1 MARTITE
8 IQSAIAE
15 SLLSKFP
22 NLSQSAVAEW
32 RLLAHCVAV
41 AIHLFEVILDKFK
54 AETEDKIKL
63 MAPGTLR
70 WYAEMSRR
78 FQNGHALEFDTKTA
92 KYYYPTIDPAS
103 QIISVA
109 AVSVGESGQ
118 LAIKVAKTVE
128 DGAMM
133 PLSEDELVNFNAYI
147 NAIKIIG
154 TKCSVI
160 SSSPDLIQYALIVA
174 YDPAYLAASVEKQIK
189 EALQL
194 FKSSIGFNGMFYSL
208 NLLDAI
214 LHCDGVLT
222 MTPYYIRRKGATDSD
237 YEDVDLLAELHAGY
251 FNYSDDSIFM
261 LGPLPN
267 GI

>member
-32 RLLAHCVAV
+32 RLLSHCVAL
-41 AIHLFEVILDKFK
+41 AIHLFEVILDRFK

-92 KYYYPTIDPAS
+92 KYYYPNIDLVS
-103 QIISVA
+103 QIISIA

-118 LAIKVAKTVE
+118 LGIKVAKIGE
-128 DGAMM
+128 DGVMT

-147 NAIKIIG
+147 NVIKIIG

-160 SSSPDLIQYALIVA
+160 SNSPDIIKYYMVIV
-174 YDPAYLAASVEKQIK
+174 YDPMWTAASVEAQVQL
-189 EALQL
+189 ALHN
-194 FKSSIGFNGMFYSL
+194 FKSSIGFDGKFYKQRFI
-208 NLLDAI
+208 DAA

-222 MTPYYIRRKGATDSD
+222 AEAVVFRQGATDA
-237 YEDVDLLAELHAGY
+237 EFVEIDVLDELHAGY
-251 FNYSDDSIFM
+251 FNYDKDSVLSLTPITD
-261 LGPLPN
+261 L
-267 GI
+267 